1 MEKELNIAEILKD
14 KPQGT
19 KLYDLLYNVDVE
31 LDTIS
36 TTDTDTVVWCTN
48 ETDNNTT
55 CHRGYSEFGTVRG
68 CPDGLQILLPSKKM
82 RDWRK
87 FAWKK
92 GDILEATLP
101 LGEKHMCI
109 FDHWSNDDYSSF
121 IARYDCQAGKTE
133 INDIWRT
140 DKYCLTKDYSLVIDT
155 LQMTGKHKVETFIDN
170 LEWKFKGK
178 LNLNTLELIKHPI
191 LENGNILILH
201 TINRFTYVFISN
213 GIAPNSSCHAYL
225 SLDNPRLVGYN
236 TTIKEDAQIDYVTYA
251 TEEEKQRLFDALT
264 KEGKRWNAEKKII
277 EYIKKEHQFEPFE
290 KVLARDSK
298 DSLWH
303 IDLYEGMLGDDSE
316 YNYSCMA
323 SDWVYC
329 IPYEGNEHLL
339 CTTKDVEG

>member
-1 MEKELNIAEILKD
+1 MEEKINIAEILKD
-14 KPQGT
+14 KPKGIR
-19 KLYDLLYNVDVE
+19 LYSPIFGECAFSFVQEETDDIWVKQHNGKKAFFNSKGLYN
-31 LDTIS
+31 
-36 TTDTDTVVWCTN
+36 
-48 ETDNNTT
+48 
-55 CHRGYSEFGTVRG
+55 
-68 CPDGLQILLPSKKM
+68 ILGECLLFPSKEM
-82 RDWRK
+82 RDWCK
-87 FAWKK
+87 FVWKK
-92 GDILEATLP
+92 GDVLEATLP

-236 TTIKEDAQIDYVTYA
+236 TTIKEEAQIDYVTYA

-264 KEGKRWNAEKKII
+264 KEGKRWNAERKSLRMQRKSINSNLSKK
-277 EYIKKEHQFEPFE
+277 
-290 KVLARDSK
+290 
-298 DSLWH
+298 SLQE
-303 IDLYEGMLGDDSE
+303 IVKIAFG
-316 YNYSCMA
+316 
-323 SDWVYC
+323 
-329 IPYEGNEHLL
+329 I
-339 CTTKDVEG
+339 

>member
-14 KPQGT
+14 KPKGT
-19 KLYDLLYNVDVE
+19 KLYTDAFGELRLNSVDSNTIFTKTEVNTSCSFYND
-31 LDTIS
+31 
-36 TTDTDTVVWCTN
+36 
-48 ETDNNTT
+48 
-55 CHRGYSEFGTVRG
+55 GKYSKHGE
-68 CPDGLQILLPSKKM
+68 PILVPSKEM
-82 RDWRK
+82 RNWRK

-236 TTIKEDAQIDYVTYA
+236 TTIKEEAQIDYVTYA

-277 EYIKKEHQFEPFE
+277 EDIKKEHQFEPFE

-303 IDLYEGMLGDDSE
+303 IDLYEGMLKDGE

-323 SDWVYC
+323 ADWVYC

-339 CTTKDVEG
+339 GTTKDVED